1 MQTRLAEVHRSH
13 DNLTRNGLC
22 ASVCVPVCVCVCVCV
37 CVTCTCACMCVHTLV
52 ARRVVPVSCERRG
65 PLGVIAMLIGRSPR
79 TLWSLIGYFCPLIVE
94 WGSDGRVAIT
104 IRSNDPPYVCSLYR
118 SLSLIFSLSLSL
130 SLCRSLSL
138 SLSVA
143 LYPSLSL
150 SLSVSLFVS
159 LSLSLSIDFC
169 PIRFYYHVLPVVYI

>member
-22 ASVCVPVCVCVCVCV
+22 ASVCVCLCVCVYVCDMHVCV
-37 CVTCTCACMCVHTLV
+37 HVCAYSSVVSV
-52 ARRVVPVSCERRG
+52 ACERRG
-65 PLGVIAMLIGRSPR
+65 PLGVIAMLIGSSLR

-104 IRSNDPPYVCSLYR
+104 IRRNDPPYVCSLYR
-118 SLSLIFSLSLSL
+118 SLSLILSLSLSL